1 MVKDSEKDRLSNP
14 TYAKWLLEAINK
26 VKHQKQRP
34 NFVRICAAV
43 RQFHQVSQES
53 VAEQLELTVQDGLIL
68 KVASKD
74 GNWTYRDPSGV
85 TPCKSRSLKVLHNMD
100 LTKVIVKTLKELA
113 DPQGSNLKKIKS
125 YIISTYN
132 LDVEEGLEL
141 GEQLKVSL
149 KKGLTNGHLAKEGH
163 LIKVGNKG
171 LDESTASS
179 STSGGSYDED
189 SASDLSF
196 CFEQKTVCT
205 LKEKLVF
212 TINN

>member
-1 MVKDSEKDRLSNP
+1 MVKDSEKDRLSDP
-14 TYAKWLLEAINK
+14 TYAKWLLDAINK

-34 NFVRICAAV
+34 NFTRICNAV

-53 VAEQLELTVQDGLIL
+53 IAEQLELTVQDGLIL

-85 TPCKSRSLKVLHNMD
+85 TPCKNRSLKVTHNMD
-100 LTKVIVKTLKELA
+100 LTKIIVKTIKELA

-132 LDVEEGLEL
+132 LDVEEGVEL

-149 KKGLTNGHLAKEGH
+149 KKGVASGHLVRDGH
-163 LIKVGNKG
+163 CIKVGNKG

-179 STSGGSYDED
+179 STSGSYDED

-196 CFEQKTVCT
+196 CFEQKTVCGLET
-205 LKEKLVF
+205 YY
-212 TINN
+212 TI